1 MPPQEGTE
9 PFSAREPSPSTS
21 MGLKFRVKVQQEKD
35 GLWYADCLDFQG
47 CHTFGETRAEAMQNI
62 LAVIS
67 DRLHGELGR
76 AAEAKS
82 WSTGPDFET
91 VEIAA

>member
-1 MPPQEGTE
+1 MN
-9 PFSAREPSPSTS
+9 
-21 MGLKFRVKVQQEKD
+21 LKFRVKVAQEDD

-47 CHTFGETRAEAMQNI
+47 CHTFGETRDEAMQNI

-76 AAEAKS
+76 AAEGKS
-82 WSTGPDFET
+82 WSTGPAFET